1 MYQGVKCV
9 NHMLPGKIYL
19 EFYVLCYKVFYKFL
33 PYTKGTLPMEILKR
47 IDLKC
52 LDMNGKNPAIMIFG
66 K

>member
-1 MYQGVKCV
+1 
-9 NHMLPGKIYL
+9 MLPGKIYL